1 MRTGWYRY
9 CLILFVFILCFT
21 ETGESMGRKDEALI
35 QTKWNRSPG
44 LRVGEEIYF
53 LSYYSLYLPGKVIV
67 PMFVVTNPK
76 YFYTDFSLYKLS
88 LEPGNARDELERVWS
103 FEAEAGLQRVDLQSC
118 RFGRDGD
125 TLYFSWTGNWN
136 SEPKKFLHP
145 VLEYNT
151 ESGTLRLLEEEEAP
165 VSLDYQHPNKMK
177 ESRLWGYA
185 GVLPHDEWSLPSP
198 LVYSSKK
205 PKFLAKVVV
214 QGLGDREFRSAAL
227 RALDTLGKPELFE
240 HILSQMEKE
249 LGKNTKL
256 GYEMYYEKWTA
267 LIEMSETL
275 EQNRQKDIFSA
286 AFENDTDL
294 LRQFIESG
302 VGPNTQDS
310 LGRTPLMYA
319 IWGKSPDALRL
330 LFEEG
335 ADPSLE
341 SNSGTTPWLYAALN
355 PLRHLY
361 LELWEKI

>member
-1 MRTGWYRY
+1 
-9 CLILFVFILCFT
+9 
-21 ETGESMGRKDEALI
+21 MGRRDQPLI
-35 QTKWNRSPG
+35 QTKWNRSPS
-44 LRVGEEIYF
+44 LQVGEEIYF

-67 PMFVVTNPK
+67 PMFVVTDPK

-88 LEPGNARDELERVWS
+88 LEAGNAQDNLEQVWS
-103 FEAEAGLQRVDLQSC
+103 FEAEAGTQRVDLQSC

-125 TLYFSWTGNWN
+125 NLYFSWTGNWV
-136 SEPKKFLHP
+136 SDSKEFLHP
-145 VLEYNT
+145 VLEYNI
-151 ESGTLRLLEEEEAP
+151 ESGTVRLLNEKDAP
-165 VSLDYQHPNKMK
+165 VSLDYQHPNKIK
-177 ESRLWGYA
+177 ESRMWGYA
-185 GVLPHDEWSLPSP
+185 GVLPHDVWSLPSP
-198 LVYSSKK
+198 LEYSSKK

>member
-1 MRTGWYRY
+1 
-9 CLILFVFILCFT
+9 
-21 ETGESMGRKDEALI
+21 MGRKDEALI

-44 LRVGEEIYF
+44 LHVGEEIYF

-67 PMFVVTNPK
+67 PMFVVTNQK

-151 ESGTLRLLEEEEAP
+151 ESGTLRLLNEEEAL
-165 VSLDYQHPNKMK
+165 VSLDYQHPDKMK

-185 GVLPHDEWSLPSP
+185 GVLPHDKWSLPSP
-198 LVYSSKK
+198 LEYSSKK

>member
-1 MRTGWYRY
+1 
-9 CLILFVFILCFT
+9 
-21 ETGESMGRKDEALI
+21 MGRRDQPLI

-44 LRVGEEIYF
+44 LQVGEEIYF

-67 PMFVVTNPK
+67 PMFVVTDPK

-88 LEPGNARDELERVWS
+88 LEAGNAQDNLEQVWS
-103 FEAEAGLQRVDLQSC
+103 FEAEASTQRVDLQSC

-165 VSLDYQHPNKMK
+165 VSLDYQHPNKIK
-177 ESRLWGYA
+177 ESRMWGYA
-185 GVLPHDEWSLPSP
+185 GVLPHDAWSLPSP
-198 LVYSSKK
+198 LEYSSKK
-205 PKFLAKVVV
+205 PKFLEKVVV

-294 LRQFIESG
+294 LRHFIESG